1 MFDYKR
7 LEAVSVAGEAPATEP
22 ERQYY
27 FMKKCKQWATGE
39 ISRLGR
45 PLTMSVQTL
54 GCQMNAKDSE

>member
-27 FMKKCKQWATGE
+27 FMKKCK
-39 ISRLGR
+39 RV
-45 PLTMSVQTL
+45 P
-54 GCQMNAKDSE
+54 

>member
-39 ISRLGR
+39 IS
-45 PLTMSVQTL
+45 V
-54 GCQMNAKDSE
+54 